1 MNAIPVSQPEN
12 GVIDNAGTA
21 PSNDANSSLQEV
33 SREEIWA
40 SMPSV
45 DRAIISSLINEF
57 WDEKARR
64 TIGIEIRVGNKVYR
78 KPWVKDEAESATGK
92 RG

>member
-1 MNAIPVSQPEN
+1 
-12 GVIDNAGTA
+12 
-21 PSNDANSSLQEV
+21 
-33 SREEIWA
+33 
-40 SMPSV
+40 MPSV